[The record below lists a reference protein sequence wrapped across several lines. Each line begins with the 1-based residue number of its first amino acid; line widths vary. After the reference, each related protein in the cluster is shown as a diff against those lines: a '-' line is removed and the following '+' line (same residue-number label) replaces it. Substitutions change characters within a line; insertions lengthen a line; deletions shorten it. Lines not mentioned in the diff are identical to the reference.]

1 MQLALSAI
9 DFAGRRR
16 STLKRATLERMGLS
30 ISEAVR
36 VLLRRVAVEQAI
48 PFAIE
53 VPSAGMRA
61 AMEEA
66 RTLSHARCAT
76 PDSLFEALSTKGE

>member
-1 MQLALSAI
+1 M
-9 DFAGRRR
+9 
-16 STLKRATLERMGLS
+16 
-30 ISEAVR
+30 
-36 VLLRRVAVEQAI
+36 LLRRVAVEQAI